1 MIEMIG
7 NGMALVDGI
16 VFVIEQ
22 PTGTD
27 LTDRTDGTDGTD
39 SSAEDEGTGP
49 ETERICTDGNGM
61 IRSADA
67 GSDAA
72 GESCQQVAS
81 KLNAEIPA
89 NVLIRKQRKGC
100 VPDDELTPEQL
111 SRRIYMRAAKRK
123 QRAGVPRKNR
133 PVGER
138 TRAEQIRAAGRDY
151 YRRHREEI
159 LLRRKALKEGAA

>member
-27 LTDRTDGTDGTD
+27 RTDKTDGTN
-39 SSAEDEGTGP
+39 SSAEDEGTAQ
-49 ETERICTDGNGM
+49 E
-61 IRSADA
+61 A
-67 GSDAA
+67 G
-72 GESCQQVAS
+72 
-81 KLNAEIPA
+81 IPA
-89 NVLIRKQRKGC
+89 NVLLRRQRKGC